1 MITSTVKL
9 PEDLVARIDER
20 IESKEFSTR
29 ADFVLHALR
38 LTVSRYTEIKRE
50 LIRRKK
56 SEIPEETEVAIE
68 FNTYFKEFF
77 IEYQE
82 FKGNPVQINTR
93 VPEGLDQRID
103 ILVKPEYGFKKKTD
117 FTRIAVMYLL
127 LVLNETDGVFQYAE
141 EFAAKQKAVTEIFN
155 QLVKEGLSEGK
166 NMEQILNETRATLR
180 EKGFR

>member
-9 PEDLVARIDER
+9 PEDLISRIDER
-20 IESKEFSTR
+20 IETKEFSTR

-38 LTVSRYTEIKRE
+38 LTVSKYTEIKRE
-50 LIRRKK
+50 LISRKE
-56 SEIPEETEVAIE
+56 SEIPEETEVATK
-68 FNTYFKEFF
+68 FNSYFKELF
-77 IEYQE
+77 IEYAE
-82 FKGNPVQINTR
+82 FKGKPVQINTR

-117 FTRIAVMYLL
+117 FTRIAVLYLL

-141 EFAAKQKAVTEIFN
+141 EYVAKQKAVTEIFN
-155 QLVKEGLSEGK
+155 QLVKEGLSDGK
-166 NMEQILNETRATLR
+166 NMEQILNETRTVLR